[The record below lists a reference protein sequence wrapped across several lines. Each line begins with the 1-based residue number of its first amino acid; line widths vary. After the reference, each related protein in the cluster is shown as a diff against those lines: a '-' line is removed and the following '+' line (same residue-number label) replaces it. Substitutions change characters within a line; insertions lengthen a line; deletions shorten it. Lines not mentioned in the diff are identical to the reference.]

1 MSLPL
6 LRRPPILL
14 CLWSACAG
22 AADAPTPPTL
32 PTLPE
37 TPAAPLQ
44 QVQISGASAQ
54 LQRRNDTAARIVVE
68 HAELTQYGDSSL
80 TAALKR
86 QPGIAIGSNGELR
99 MRGLGNGYTQL
110 LINGEPAPA
119 GFALDALAPEL
130 IERVEILRSASA
142 EYSSQAIAG
151 SINVIL
157 KKNVSRARTELKA
170 ALARE
175 QGRPLTSAT
184 LQLADR
190 RAGLSYALAATLSRG
205 GSDNRERIEEQSE
218 GSGPASL
225 RRFDEHFQADI
236 DKASLAPRLNWQLAN
251 GDTLSWQGLFDLLR
265 ATSWGGSNEQT
276 LAGASSAYPVS
287 TARNSART
295 EAARSDLSWQHR
307 IGEDA
312 SLNVKLGLNHNRRN
326 SDYVF
331 HGTDAGGQER
341 LVRSVASDALDDS
354 ASASGKYL
362 NRVLAR
368 HSLAFGWDGSYTRRS
383 EQRLQHDRDP
393 AGVTLGRL
401 DADYLARVRR
411 LALFAQDEWDLS
423 ERLQAY
429 LGLRWEGL
437 ATSTSGPTLSEV
449 AHRSSVPSPVM
460 QLLWKPS
467 GPDGGQLRL
476 ALARTYKAPL
486 TRNLVP
492 RRYTTNNDNG
502 PTNPDVRG
510 NPALR
515 PELARGLDLAYE
527 RYFGTGGVFSLS
539 AYARQIDDVTVQR
552 LFQQGASWVR
562 TPSNGG
568 RASARGVEF
577 DARLPLRHWLA
588 GAPALELRLNAA
600 RNWSRL
606 EALAGPDN
614 RLAEQ
619 VPLTA
624 NAGFDYRPSDA
635 SACGASLNLQ
645 TGGPARLTQELRSSS
660 GVSRTLDLYASWRP
674 APGSQWRLSLSN
686 VLHQDSNG
694 ALSYRDSA
702 FSTERRSS
710 SPTSTGL
717 RLQYERT
724 L

>member
-6 LRRPPILL
+6 LLRPPVLM
-14 CLWSACAG
+14 CLWGGCAG
-22 AADAPTPPTL
+22 AA
-32 PTLPE
+32 E
-37 TPAAPLQ
+37 TPEAPPQQQQQMQ

-54 LQRRNDTAARIVVE
+54 LLRRNDTAARIVIE

-175 QGRPLTSAT
+175 QGRTGPSAT

-190 RAGLSYALAATLSRG
+190 RDGLSYALAATLSRG
-205 GSDNRERIEEQSE
+205 GSDNRERIDERTD
-218 GSGPASL
+218 GGNHGGNGAASL

-312 SLNVKLGLNHNRRN
+312 SLNVKLGLNHNSRN
-326 SDYVF
+326 SHYVF

-341 LVRSVASDALDDS
+341 LVRSVDSDALDDS

-362 NRVLAR
+362 NRVLAH

-393 AGVTLGRL
+393 AGITLGRL

-411 LALFAQDEWDLS
+411 LALFAQDEWDVS

-467 GPDGGQLRL
+467 GQGGGQLRL

-502 PTNPDVRG
+502 PTNPDVQG
-510 NPALR
+510 NPELR

-588 GAPALELRLNAA
+588 QAPALELRLNAA

-606 EALAGPDN
+606 DALAGPDN

-660 GVSRTLDLYASWRP
+660 AVSRTLDLYASWRP
-674 APGSQWRLSLSN
+674 TPGSQWRLSLSN
-686 VLHQDSNG
+686 VLHQDSG
-694 ALSYRDSA
+694 SALSYRDSA
-702 FSTERRSS
+702 LSTERRSS